1 MLGAMIGDIAGSRF
15 EFHNHRSKEFEIF
28 HKRCSFT
35 DDTVMSLAIAQAI
48 MDYAKILGSGDI
60 DIRKSTLMELAIK
73 SMQNLGRQYPYCGYG
88 GRFERWIFSDNP
100 RPYNSFG
107 NGAAMRVS
115 PVAWFNKADTLEK
128 LKFLSLQVT
137 GLTHNHTEGIKG
149 AEATALAI
157 WMARRGSSKQ
167 AIREVIERDYY
178 RLDFTIDAIR
188 PTYEFNE
195 TCQNTVPQAL
205 ECFFESESFE
215 DLVRLAISVG
225 GDSDTL
231 AAIACSVGEAFYGVP
246 DDMKKRALGY
256 LDETLLAVYKRWE
269 DFLRSQAQANAN
281 A

>member
-1 MLGAMIGDIAGSRF
+1 M
-15 EFHNHRSKEFEIF
+15 
-28 HKRCSFT
+28 
-35 DDTVMSLAIAQAI
+35 
-48 MDYAKILGSGDI
+48 
-60 DIRKSTLMELAIK
+60 
-73 SMQNLGRQYPYCGYG
+73 
-88 GRFERWIFSDNP
+88 
-100 RPYNSFG
+100 
-107 NGAAMRVS
+107 
-115 PVAWFNKADTLEK
+115 
-128 LKFLSLQVT
+128 SLQVT

-256 LDETLLAVYKRWE
+256 LDETLLAVYKKWE